1 MSSSIAGLKTR
12 TADRERASGDR
23 FDPRAS
29 IAVIAVL
36 CGALWYGIY
45 AAASFILN

>member
-12 TADRERASGDR
+12 TADLDRASGDR
-23 FDPRAS
+23 FDPRTS

-45 AAASFILN
+45 EAASFILN